1 MASSRGRS
9 RDPHVSFIAPQPAQ
23 PGGIGPG
30 HECAAGKDQTGLV
43 RVVATRIEP
52 DGTMLRRVVDTA
64 ARSDGEEWEDLAA
77 RALIAALPYRPVPGR
92 PVYHV
97 SIDDHVFLVAE
108 QDLTGPLRDLATAAL
123 ARGNEI

>member
-1 MASSRGRS
+1 M
-9 RDPHVSFIAPQPAQ
+9 
-23 PGGIGPG
+23 
-30 HECAAGKDQTGLV
+30 HERAAGMDQTRLV

-64 ARSDGEEWEDLAA
+64 ERSDDKEWKTLAT
-77 RALIAALPYRPVPGR
+77 RALIASPPYRPVPGR

-108 QDLTGPLRDLATAAL
+108 QDLTGPLRDLATAVL
-123 ARGNEI
+123 EKGDEV